1 MSTTASTSWE
11 TDMTSETYGEAVR
24 PSITLGGVIIAAVS
38 ALSTLLLIAA
48 IIYASGTGARE
59 QAALTAAGCEPTL
72 TPLMQQCTTEP
83 ILAGQYKAVI
93 TPASQQLS
101 TDAAAYAASEGDNL
115 AVAEAA
121 LTAEVTSER
130 ALGTRLGALALPP
143 AMRGLAAAL
152 ISANQARATLTAEQA
167 RASSLTRMRAFNHQV
182 QVANSAVATDMKLL
196 QAAID
201 TPVRGA

>member
-1 MSTTASTSWE
+1 
-11 TDMTSETYGEAVR
+11 MTSEMYAPGGRST
-24 PSITLGGVIIAAVS
+24 ITLGGVIITAVS
-38 ALSTLLLIAA
+38 CLSALLLIAA
-48 IIYASGTGARE
+48 IIYASGIGARE

-72 TPLMQQCTTEP
+72 TPLMQQCTTQP
-83 ILAGQYKAVI
+83 ILAGQYRALM
-93 TPASQQLS
+93 TPAAQQLS
-101 TDAAAYAASEGDNL
+101 TDAAAYAASEEDNL

-130 ALGTRLGALALPP
+130 ALVAKLGALALPP
-143 AMRGLAAAL
+143 AMRPLAKAL

-167 RASSLTRMRAFNHQV
+167 RSSSLSRMRSFNHRV
-182 QVANSAVATDMKLL
+182 QLAAATVETDMKLL

>member
-1 MSTTASTSWE
+1 
-11 TDMTSETYGEAVR
+11 MTSETYPAGGR
-24 PSITLGGVIIAAVS
+24 STITLGGVIITAVS
-38 ALSTLLLIAA
+38 CLSALLLIAA
-48 IIYASGTGARE
+48 IIYASGIGARE

-72 TPLMQQCTTEP
+72 TPLMQQCTTQP
-83 ILAGQYKAVI
+83 ILAGQYRALM
-93 TPASQQLS
+93 TPAAQQLS
-101 TDAAAYAASEGDNL
+101 TDAAAYAASEEDNL

-130 ALGTRLGALALPP
+130 ALVAKLGALALPP
-143 AMRGLAAAL
+143 AMRPLAKAL

-167 RASSLTRMRAFNHQV
+167 RSSSLSRMRSFNHRV
-182 QVANSAVATDMKLL
+182 QLATATVETDMKLL